1 MLPDTFSTPPFIKLI
16 QMINFMANFY
26 QISLCRQYCETYYFA
41 LQSLGRA
48 GTADR
53 QYKRAARPVYP
64 STLPM
69 VVITDRGKE
78 GKPEPARRLIFVQH
92 THM

>member
-69 VVITDRGKE
+69 IFGEFLKNFGKI
-78 GKPEPARRLIFVQH
+78 GSLLKD
-92 THM
+92 